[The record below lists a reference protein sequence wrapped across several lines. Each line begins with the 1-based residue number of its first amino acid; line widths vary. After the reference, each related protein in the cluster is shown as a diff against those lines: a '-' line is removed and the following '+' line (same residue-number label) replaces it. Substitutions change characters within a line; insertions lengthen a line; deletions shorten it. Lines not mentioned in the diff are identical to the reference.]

1 STAQVNYGQGTGA
14 NWGKPS
20 YGGFDRLQKYG
31 YNGYWFRTTSDKYP
45 ITAAWGW
52 NPLYGFVDSVMSRSE
67 QFPPSG
73 PTQPMD
79 IYYTQIDP
87 NGYKINSIIGIGN
100 IAEVVYQSRYY
111 TIDGDGSKHPS
122 DGYGTYNTAVLLV
135 KQDGKWKVAA
145 YTGGDGWLK
154 DIISTL

>member
-31 YNGYWFRTTSDKYP
+31 YNTHWNLTTDDP
-45 ITAAWGW
+45 TPFTAIWGW
-52 NPLYGFVDSVMSRSE
+52 DAVYGFVDSVMSRAE

-73 PTQPMD
+73 PTQPID
-79 IYYTQIDP
+79 LGYEVYDP
-87 NGYKINSIIGIGN
+87 NGYKILNIAGIGN
-100 IAEVVYQSRYY
+100 IAEVTYQYNVYGVNAGRRQPATGYDTRSR
-111 TIDGDGSKHPS
+111 TIM
-122 DGYGTYNTAVLLV
+122 LV

-145 YTGGDGWLK
+145 YVGEGWLNN
-154 DIISTL
+154 IIPTL